1 MLKKITYGILAVFVL
16 LVFIIPANA
25 QSENSTIAG
34 TWKLISYED
43 HFPDGKTEYPFGKVP
58 VGLLI
63 YTSDDHMSVQIMKTP
78 HPKVSSGGEKITKKE
93 KLALFDSYTAYFG
106 TYSVDWKTHIVTHRV
121 EGNMFDAYV
130 GTDQPKPFELKGDKL
145 FLLPEWTSKDGVQI
159 KGVRIFERMK

>member
-1 MLKKITYGILAVFVL
+1 MLKKFTPGILAVFVL

-78 HPKVSSGGEKITKKE
+78 HPKVASGGEKITKKE
-93 KLALFDSYTAYFG
+93 KLALFDSYIAYFG

-121 EGNMFDAYV
+121 EGNLFDAYV
-130 GTDQPKPFELKGDKL
+130 GTDQPKPFELKATNYFSFRNGPVKMACRSKGFE
-145 FLLPEWTSKDGVQI
+145 FLNG
-159 KGVRIFERMK
+159 